1 MNSENELESRID
13 EILMAEKENKLHRMT
28 KRDYIIAAIITAISL
43 LGIVGGFFL

>member
-1 MNSENELESRID
+1 METDKELESRID
-13 EILMAEKENKLHRMT
+13 EILMADKLHRMT